1 VLDVIIRNARTVT
14 MGDRGVVAGD
24 LGIDEGRIVAIG
36 RVDGRAREE
45 IDAAGAP
52 VLPGFVQ
59 AHVHLGQTLFR
70 GIRDDVDVVDWLR
83 DNVWPLEQAHDASSM
98 AASCRLGVAELLLG
112 GTTTVL
118 SMETVAHTDE
128 AFSAAEELGIRAF
141 IGKAL
146 MDRREPGTDMYGEDT
161 ADAQADLSRLIRRWD
176 RAAEGRLRVA
186 LTPRCPRG
194 VTDETWRTVVE
205 LAAARDLLIHTHVA
219 ESRPLA
225 ERAATSTEGS
235 DIAILE
241 RAGALSPRLVMA
253 HTVWPADEEL
263 ELIARRGAHVCHCP
277 SANLKLASGIA
288 PIPTYLERGIN
299 VALGADGAA
308 CNNNLDAFQEM
319 RLAALIH
326 KPRFGPRAMPGRT
339 VLEMAT
345 LGGARALGI
354 ADDVGSIEVGK
365 LADVVVLAHRQVRSA
380 PESADPIS
388 EVVYS
393 RASADVR
400 TVLVGGR
407 IVVRD
412 GVLVTADQ
420 EEIAEDAQR
429 ERRAIEARA
438 IPADLTGVS
447 AS

>member
-1 VLDVIIRNARTVT
+1 MLDMIIRNARVIT
-14 MGDRGVVAGD
+14 MGDLGVVTGD
-24 LGIDEGRIVAIG
+24 LGIDDGRIAAIG

-45 IDAAGAP
+45 INAAGSL
-52 VLPGFVQ
+52 VLPGLVQ
-59 AHVHLGQTLFR
+59 AHIHLGQTLFR
-70 GIRDDVDVVDWLR
+70 GVSDDVDVVDWLR
-83 DNVWPLEQAHDASSM
+83 DSVWPLEQAHDAASM

-146 MDRREPGTDMYGEDT
+146 MDRLEPGTDMYGEDT
-161 ADAQADLSRLIRRWD
+161 ADAQADLGRLIRRWD

-194 VTDETWRTVVE
+194 TSDETWRAVVE
-205 LAAARDLLIHTHVA
+205 LAAARDMLIHTHVA
-219 ESRPLA
+219 ESRPLT
-225 ERAATSTEGS
+225 EQAATSTAGS
-235 DIAILE
+235 DIVILE
-241 RAGALSPRLVMA
+241 RVGALSARLVMA
-253 HTVWPADEEL
+253 HTVWPANEEM
-263 ELIARRGAHVCHCP
+263 ELVARRGAHVCHCP

-288 PIPTYLERGIN
+288 PIPAYLALGIN

-319 RLAALIH
+319 RLAALVH
-326 KPRFGPRAMPGRT
+326 KPRFGPRAMPGRA

-354 ADDVGSIEVGK
+354 AEEVGSIEVGK
-365 LADVVVLAHRQVRSA
+365 LADVVVLARRQARSA
-380 PESADPIS
+380 PEAADPIS

-393 RASADVR
+393 RTSADVR
-400 TVLVGGR
+400 TVLVAGR
-407 IVVRD
+407 VVVRD

-420 EEIAEDAQR
+420 DDIIEAAQR
-429 ERRAIEARA
+429 ERRAIQARA
-438 IPADLTGVS
+438 VPSGLAQVS
-447 AS
+447 A